1 MQPTQVR
8 TRSGWVT
15 FSAVL
20 IVILGVFN
28 LVWGYNA
35 LEKKELFNEASLV
48 YSNLDFW
55 GWFFLIVGVVQILT
69 AVLLFARSS
78 LGAIFAIL
86 GASVS
91 AMIAFFALLA
101 NTEWAL
107 AILALD
113 VIVLWSVLA
122 NLDDFAE

>member
-1 MQPTQVR
+1 
-8 TRSGWVT
+8 
-15 FSAVL
+15 
-20 IVILGVFN
+20 
-28 LVWGYNA
+28 
-35 LEKKELFNEASLV
+35 
-48 YSNLDFW
+48 
-55 GWFFLIVGVVQILT
+55 VGVVQILT

>member
-1 MQPTQVR
+1 MAHTTAR

-15 FSAVL
+15 FSGVL
-20 IVILGVFN
+20 IAILGVFN

-35 LEKKELFNEASLV
+35 LEKKELFNEAALV
-48 YSNLDFW
+48 YSNLEFW
-55 GWFFLIVGVVQILT
+55 GWFFIVVGALQILT
-69 AVLLFARSS
+69 AILLFTRSGF
-78 LGAIFAIL
+78 GAILAIL

-101 NTEWAL
+101 NSDWAL

-113 VIVLWSVLA
+113 VIVLWSVVA
-122 NLDDFAE
+122 HLDDFAD